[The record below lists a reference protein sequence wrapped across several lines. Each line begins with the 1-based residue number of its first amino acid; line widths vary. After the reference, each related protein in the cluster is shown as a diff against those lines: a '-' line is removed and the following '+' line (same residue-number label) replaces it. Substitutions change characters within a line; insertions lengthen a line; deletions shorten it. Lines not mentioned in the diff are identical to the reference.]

1 MELSDIIKSIED
13 RVRVIDETREKLLK
27 DTRDIIRTSK
37 EVILRIAKGDLD
49 SKSNSV
55 DRIVDQVKSVVDA
68 AKRVPEVYY
77 SGLLDGPL
85 AEYAEAMILY
95 HLIKFNRYPTPEEL
109 GIYDIP
115 YVLGLGDVVGELRRI
130 VLDMLRLGRAGDA
143 EALFK
148 RMEEIYESLSLLI
161 IPNALAPGLRP
172 KVDVARKLVESTRS
186 DLFLY
191 QVKRGIAG
199 NEDSEDDK

>member
-1 MELSDIIKSIED
+1 
-13 RVRVIDETREKLLK
+13 
-27 DTRDIIRTSK
+27 
-37 EVILRIAKGDLD
+37 
-49 SKSNSV
+49 
-55 DRIVDQVKSVVDA
+55 
-68 AKRVPEVYY
+68 
-77 SGLLDGPL
+77 
-85 AEYAEAMILY
+85 MILY
-95 HLIKFNRYPTPEEL
+95 HLIKFNRYPTPPEEL
-109 GIYDIP
+109 GGIYDIPP

-130 VLDMLRLGRAGDA
+130 VLDMLRLGRASDA

-191 QVKRGIAG
+191 QVKRGGIAG
-199 NEDSEDDK
+199 NEDSEDYK